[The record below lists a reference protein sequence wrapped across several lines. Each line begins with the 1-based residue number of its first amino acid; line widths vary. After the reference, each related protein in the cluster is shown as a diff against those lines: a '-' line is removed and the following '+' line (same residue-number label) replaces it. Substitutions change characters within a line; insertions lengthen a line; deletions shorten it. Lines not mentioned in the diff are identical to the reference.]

1 VLPRVTELVIAGDS
15 VLRVAEGG
23 SLPLQVEARD
33 ARGNRIPAPGLR
45 VNVADEAIAAIDS
58 SGHLRAITPGSTTV
72 SATFADLL
80 VQRRV
85 EVITVPASLTLSG
98 GGGQRAGAGGRLPAS
113 VAVQVVSRSG
123 RPVPQVPVLFDGS
136 ASGGQL
142 TPDTATSDSAGVARV
157 RWTLGARP
165 GRQQMLVAV
174 PGIDSPLV
182 VTAEADPLPAATRVS
197 VQADSL
203 FGQVVEP
210 LAQPVAVQ
218 LTDTSGVALGDVPVA
233 WKALDGGEAVAVSA
247 RTDSLGVAQAR
258 WTLGRR
264 AGRQRLQVQVGNP
277 RSFPPRIVTVEAR
290 PATARQLTISAG
302 DGQQGTVG
310 RPIPSKVVLEVSDSL
325 GNPVPDV
332 PVEFHRTGRT
342 AGDSVIRSGK
352 DGRIR
357 LRWTLARIAGPDGF
371 IAHLTDGADSVRVT
385 ATARPGAADT
395 VRFIDPPATAVA
407 GRTAAT
413 TVRLRVADRY
423 GNPVPGSA
431 VGLGATAGKLSR
443 TRATTDSN
451 GVATVRWTPG
461 AVAGTQTLTA
471 TVSGSGVRARHAVK
485 VTAPAPASGRRRRK

>member
-1 VLPRVTELVIAGDS
+1 
-15 VLRVAEGG
+15 
-23 SLPLQVEARD
+23 
-33 ARGNRIPAPGLR
+33 
-45 VNVADEAIAAIDS
+45 
-58 SGHLRAITPGSTTV
+58 
-72 SATFADLL
+72 
-80 VQRRV
+80 
-85 EVITVPASLTLSG
+85 
-98 GGGQRAGAGGRLPAS
+98 
-113 VAVQVVSRSG
+113 
-123 RPVPQVPVLFDGS
+123 
-136 ASGGQL
+136 
-142 TPDTATSDSAGVARV
+142 
-157 RWTLGARP
+157 
-165 GRQQMLVAV
+165 
-174 PGIDSPLV
+174 
-182 VTAEADPLPAATRVS
+182 
-197 VQADSL
+197 
-203 FGQVVEP
+203 
-210 LAQPVAVQ
+210 
-218 LTDTSGVALGDVPVA
+218 
-233 WKALDGGEAVAVSA
+233 
-247 RTDSLGVAQAR
+247 
-258 WTLGRR
+258 
-264 AGRQRLQVQVGNP
+264 VGNP

-352 DGRIR
+352 DGRIH